1 MARVAGQIAARG
13 ASTWLVRVYLGRD
26 PQTGARKYHNQ
37 TISRSVSRSATAFS
51 ISGISNGITAACLA
65 RLSRVRTIARPVAF
79 NCSQGSS
86 QGENVPGLPNE
97 TTERYLETE
106 QDFVSAVNDNL
117 GLER

>member
-37 TISRSVSRSATAFS
+37 TISRSVSRSAAAFS

-65 RLSRVRTIARPVAF
+65 RLSRVRTI
-79 NCSQGSS
+79 CSASGFQ
-86 QGENVPGLPNE
+86 L
-97 TTERYLETE
+97 
-106 QDFVSAVNDNL
+106 
-117 GLER
+117 